1 MSDNTNNTV
10 YIQKFF
16 TSRDNFT
23 QGNVDE
29 ATANAASYVGQTG
42 RIWWNPTT
50 NALYFSDGVT
60 PGGFAISG
68 GGGGGSPGGA
78 NQTVQFNDGSTFGGN
93 SAFTFNKSTGIL
105 TLTGNA
111 NLGNI
116 STNTINATGNITG
129 NYILG
134 NGSQLTGIA
143 KLNISQSN
151 ITGGNITNS
160 ISNVTTLR
168 FDTDTGFIVT
178 DLGSGNAV
186 ISLGS
191 TFKTWEVTG
200 QPSLVAVG
208 EDEVQFIAGTG
219 MTITTNNSSIPKS
232 ITFNSSGSGGS
243 AYGNTLPLGVP
254 ADGNLT
260 TNVAYSGW
268 TTASFVTDSLD
279 DLNQVSLNIAGNT
292 FVGNVYITSN
302 VQAGASPTTVA
313 FTGHYIG
320 NPIAYLWNFGDGN
333 TSVLANPSHTYS
345 NTAGGQFTVTYTAYN
360 TNGTFNGNV
369 ANGARGSTA
378 TSVNTNYIT
387 LYTPTPI
394 SSFTTNP
401 TSIDT
406 TGNVT
411 ITNTSLYATSYSI
424 NYGDGNSAVNPGN
437 SWVTDTHT
445 YINSANVDTIRG
457 IILTASSQTSGPS
470 PPYSTTSATTNVK
483 IYTPQSPALTA
494 NIVSTIN
501 YAATS
506 GGTISFRNDTPGSP
520 GSTSSFGAQQLYNFQ
535 WGDGTANSNINI
547 QSGVSGNPG
556 ASNITHT
563 FALSAGQQTAGTTV
577 TYTANLWLYT
587 GFSTSPFK
595 SANITITV
603 EPEVR
608 ANFLGTANTQ
618 SDATGST
625 AQTGYIYTDYN
636 GNNRAIFSFQ
646 NSSQH
651 GNLFNWN
658 FGDSTFSNGITNTN
672 NVNHT
677 YTSTGTYTVALTA
690 NGTPGTTFQ
699 SNTQTRTSYIN
710 IASNPTAPG
719 GLSSKTLS
727 MSTGSQGT
735 SPLLAAGAADNASN
749 IPANGSS
756 VTRYISS
763 VNITSS
769 TISGA
774 NTSTT
779 GTLTAYINS
788 IISGST
794 PFSVGTSNAGTY
806 TNLVVTQD
814 ADAHSVISG
823 TYPTGFYKVFSAYVD
838 KALSAINTGYN
849 EYKLGHSTTG
859 NTNTTGFVKDNLSVV
874 PTLSN
879 SSVTMLETTAGTYRY
894 ISGVPYYNTGSPII
908 SVNAVTVT
916 NLTGQTYI
924 NSATPLSVLSGTNYE
939 STSGSIITTQTKTYA
954 QISGTTS
961 MLTSGIPNANVGISS
976 AYTLSNLAININ
988 GSAQAV
994 ATLGVNIVNVN
1005 GSSATIQLPS
1015 KIQIYSTSLSG
1026 FNESNIAVSTS
1037 LGSVYTDNGVRVSG
1051 FGSGSDTPAFSN
1063 STNFY
1068 TASAWSGAETMT
1080 GTSEAVVRWGTLKH
1094 FNSANFSSGY
1104 LPIGPDL
1111 VTGRSGTQYF
1121 TFAFRRAT
1129 VATFDVT
1136 ISAPGGIAGLWVAA
1150 PGTTIDKSGFSPPTP
1165 GNPGP
1170 TSTLNGWLV
1179 GSQQYNGAGVP
1190 GASATG
1196 GNPSGTNGCAL
1207 TGADIIPINSSA
1219 IVNVSYTMTLGS
1231 QNASNSIG
1239 NNILIRIG
1247 LNSGQSITALS
1258 IGIAT

>member
-160 ISNVTTLR
+160 ISNITTLR

-232 ITFNSSGSGGS
+232 ITFNSSGS

-411 ITNTSLYATSYSI
+411 ITNTSLYATSFSI

-506 GGTISFRNDTPGSP
+506 GGIISFSNDTPGSP
-520 GSTSSFGAQQLYNFQ
+520 GNTASFGAQQLYNFQ

-547 QSGVSGNPG
+547 QSGLAGNPG

-658 FGDSTFSNGITNTN
+658 FGDSTFSN
-672 NVNHT
+672 
-677 YTSTGTYTVALTA
+677 
-690 NGTPGTTFQ
+690 
-699 SNTQTRTSYIN
+699 
-710 IASNPTAPG
+710 
-719 GLSSKTLS
+719 
-727 MSTGSQGT
+727 
-735 SPLLAAGAADNASN
+735 
-749 IPANGSS
+749 
-756 VTRYISS
+756 
-763 VNITSS
+763 
-769 TISGA
+769 
-774 NTSTT
+774 
-779 GTLTAYINS
+779 
-788 IISGST
+788 
-794 PFSVGTSNAGTY
+794 
-806 TNLVVTQD
+806 
-814 ADAHSVISG
+814 
-823 TYPTGFYKVFSAYVD
+823 
-838 KALSAINTGYN
+838 
-849 EYKLGHSTTG
+849 
-859 NTNTTGFVKDNLSVV
+859 
-874 PTLSN
+874 
-879 SSVTMLETTAGTYRY
+879 
-894 ISGVPYYNTGSPII
+894 
-908 SVNAVTVT
+908 
-916 NLTGQTYI
+916 
-924 NSATPLSVLSGTNYE
+924 
-939 STSGSIITTQTKTYA
+939 
-954 QISGTTS
+954 
-961 MLTSGIPNANVGISS
+961 
-976 AYTLSNLAININ
+976 
-988 GSAQAV
+988 
-994 ATLGVNIVNVN
+994 
-1005 GSSATIQLPS
+1005 
-1015 KIQIYSTSLSG
+1015 
-1026 FNESNIAVSTS
+1026 
-1037 LGSVYTDNGVRVSG
+1037 
-1051 FGSGSDTPAFSN
+1051 
-1063 STNFY
+1063 
-1068 TASAWSGAETMT
+1068 
-1080 GTSEAVVRWGTLKH
+1080 
-1094 FNSANFSSGY
+1094 
-1104 LPIGPDL
+1104 
-1111 VTGRSGTQYF
+1111 
-1121 TFAFRRAT
+1121 
-1129 VATFDVT
+1129 
-1136 ISAPGGIAGLWVAA
+1136 
-1150 PGTTIDKSGFSPPTP
+1150 
-1165 GNPGP
+1165 
-1170 TSTLNGWLV
+1170 
-1179 GSQQYNGAGVP
+1179 
-1190 GASATG
+1190 
-1196 GNPSGTNGCAL
+1196 
-1207 TGADIIPINSSA
+1207 
-1219 IVNVSYTMTLGS
+1219 
-1231 QNASNSIG
+1231 
-1239 NNILIRIG
+1239 
-1247 LNSGQSITALS
+1247 
-1258 IGIAT
+1258 